1 MLRIEVVA
9 DKQHNR
15 EGLPL
20 RTVWK
25 CIKDT
30 NMYPLYAI
38 GVLFGLGGYPIS
50 NYFQLS
56 MRELGFNRV
65 TTNLL
70 SIPHSALSIFN
81 VGLTED

>member
-1 MLRIEVVA
+1 
-9 DKQHNR
+9 
-15 EGLPL
+15 
-20 RTVWK
+20 
-25 CIKDT
+25 
-30 NMYPLYAI
+30 MYPLYAI

-81 VGLTED
+81 VSLRCLNKACLHQLIAITIASELVDARALICL